1 MGMSLCQFIPIWKVT
16 IGYITIRLQIILGGP
31 ESFFQTLLLK
41 TLKTHIVSNNERLR
55 ITDQS
60 VGWREEGKFKRVSG

>member
-1 MGMSLCQFIPIWKVT
+1 MGMSLGQFIPIWKVT
-16 IGYITIRLQIILGGP
+16 IGYITSRLQIILGGP

-60 VGWREEGKFKRVSG
+60 VGWREEGKLKRVSG